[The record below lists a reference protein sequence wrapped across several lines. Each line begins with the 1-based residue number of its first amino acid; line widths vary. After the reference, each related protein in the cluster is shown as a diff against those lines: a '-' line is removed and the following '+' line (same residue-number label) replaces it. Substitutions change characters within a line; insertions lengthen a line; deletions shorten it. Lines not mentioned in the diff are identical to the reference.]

1 MDSLIFTEPACE
13 HVEGGR
19 YVGPEF
25 QLGQVYDGG
34 SAVDTNDVVLYRP
47 VYVCVSSLRGH
58 MTSNHFAGKQTP
70 NNRNNTAVVERAR
83 KDGSSS

>member
-1 MDSLIFTEPACE
+1 M
-13 HVEGGR
+13 EGGR

-34 SAVDTNDVVLYRP
+34 SAIDTNDVVLYRP

-58 MTSNHFAGKQTP
+58 MTSNHFTAKQTQ
-70 NNRNNTAVVERAR
+70 NNRNNAAALGRIR
-83 KDGSSS
+83 KDCSSS

>member
-1 MDSLIFTEPACE
+1 
-13 HVEGGR
+13 VEGGR

-58 MTSNHFAGKQTP
+58 MTSNHFASKQTQS
-70 NNRNNTAVVERAR
+70 NRNNVPAVVGRKR